1 MLVMRGSSP
10 AVGRMSRYS
19 LDGQPTNADVV
30 VGEDN
35 NGASAQVL
43 GHLLEVAEQGHGLMF
58 RAAIALTEEHEAR
71 QRQTLLGEKFAE
83 VGVS

>member
-1 MLVMRGSSP
+1 MRGVESGCRTDCP
-10 AVGRMSRYS
+10 ATHS
-19 LDGQPTNADVV
+19 TDVV

-43 GHLLEVAEQGHGLMF
+43 GHLLEVAEQGHGLML
-58 RAAIALTEEHEAR
+58 RAAIALAEEHEAR
-71 QRQTLLGEKFAE
+71 QRQTLLCEKFAE